1 MIDGNSNNNSSSYHR
16 GDPLDIPLIDQHLLV
31 HLLCPRITS
40 AIRYA
45 FPQLYLEWTTGVA
58 AADGDTNNRDGSSS
72 GPLIRKRWI
81 EMLLHISLLVGSCHF
96 SSKRNNS
103 KETSVYLATPA
114 MRNLGMILRPTSA
127 APVAAAKNEHPL
139 SSKIKVYSKIVAL
152 VLATVVVPALYEE
165 LKLHRQKQLE
175 KQETRLRLAQL
186 SREFRSTH
194 GNDVQQEQ
202 QQQLQQQRES
212 IQQQQQGDMLQQR
225 AQKRKTLIQKFIVDS
240 ILGMS
245 DILIPP
251 LQLVN
256 YLSYLWGLSYTPN
269 IGSSLIGWEY
279 ASITTDGQSSSSL
292 SGSLNPFQRHANFQ
306 YANRRLMVE
315 EGLRTMAAILPPR
328 RNAPDNNENG
338 RTRRRRSVEEDN
350 TDNSDND
357 RPNANN
363 NSNTTT
369 QISPHR
375 RMSWMRQRALSFM
388 GVVEEEEASEQ
399 RPYDKSNELK
409 CSLCQTLNP
418 SIPYITS
425 CGHCYCYLCL
435 RMSVTDD
442 PYYRCVC
449 CRKRVGTSTRISTT
463 TAIQ

>member
-1 MIDGNSNNNSSSYHR
+1 MVDDNNNNSSSYHR

-58 AADGDTNNRDGSSS
+58 AADDDTNNRDGSSRH
-72 GPLIRKRWI
+72 GALIRKRWI
-81 EMLLHISLLVGSCHF
+81 EMLLQISLLVGSCHF
-96 SSKRNNS
+96 SSKRQRNNNNS

-114 MRNLGMILRPTSA
+114 MRNLGMILRPTSTSTA
-127 APVAAAKNEHPL
+127 ARNEHPL

-175 KQETRLRLAQL
+175 RQETRLRLAQL

-194 GNDVQQEQ
+194 VDDVQQEQ
-202 QQQLQQQRES
+202 QQQLQQQKQQRES
-212 IQQQQQGDMLQQR
+212 IQQQQGDMLQQR
-225 AQKRKTLIQKFIVDS
+225 AQKRKTFIQKFIVDS

-279 ASITTDGQSSSSL
+279 ASITDGQSSSSL
-292 SGSLNPFQRHANFQ
+292 SGIINPFQRHANFQ

-338 RTRRRRSVEEDN
+338 RRRRRSVEEDN
-350 TDNSDND
+350 TDNNDND
-357 RPNANN
+357 RPNTN

-369 QISPHR
+369 QISPNR

-388 GVVEEEEASEQ
+388 GVVEEEEVPKQ
-399 RPYDKSNELK
+399 RPHDKNFELK

-418 SIPYITS
+418 SIPYMTS

-463 TAIQ
+463 TTL